1 VFAQLPTKRLF
12 LPFRDPPSSLRDIY
26 EAIESIERFVEGMD
40 FPSFQADEK
49 TSAAVERKLLVLSEA
64 AHRLGDAAEHLCPGI
79 PWNNIR
85 GIGNWLRH
93 QYDGV
98 DPSVIWQTIEQ
109 DMPPLKAAVSNAL
122 VPPDGSPQRASS

>member
-1 VFAQLPTKRLF
+1 

-40 FPSFQADEK
+40 FSIFQADEK
-49 TSAAVERKLLVLSEA
+49 TNAAVERKLLVLSEA
-64 AHRLGDAAEHLCPGI
+64 ARRLGDDAEKLCPSI

-93 QYDGV
+93 QYDRV
-98 DPSVIWQTIEQ
+98 DPSLIWLTVER
-109 DMPPLKAAVSNAL
+109 DLPPLKLAVGKTLASPEGPAPVSPNS
-122 VPPDGSPQRASS
+122 PDEPSMS

>member
-1 VFAQLPTKRLF
+1 VFAQQPKKRLF
-12 LPFRDPPSSLRDIY
+12 LSFRDPPSSLRDIY

-40 FPSFQADEK
+40 FSSFQAEEK
-49 TSAAVERKLLVLSEA
+49 TRAAVERKLLVLSEA
-64 AHRLGDAAEHLCPGI
+64 ARRLGDAAEHLCPGI

-85 GIGNWLRH
+85 GMGNWLRH

-109 DMPPLKAAVSNAL
+109 DMPPLKVAVGNAL
-122 VPPDGSPQRASS
+122 VPPGGSPRK